1 MAAVLGRSTGSRGLR
16 PTVRS
21 IKPPGQADNPAGLSP
36 VALQVLGRMANG
48 LHCLGLTARPGTT
61 TDTPRLPLGAPSGR
75 GTLFGGGGSR
85 SRATQVKPHPPTQSG
100 GTASPGSSQA
110 TGDGAPRSRGEP
122 QLPSL
127 DYTGLLRGI
136 GQTRLQGAA
145 GTQGLLCAPRAR
157 HHQSQHVPPRS
168 NSTNT
173 AAATGAPLADII
185 GTGHTTL
192 KHGVERRSRR
202 RQCDP
207 VRHAPMTGKPTET

>member
-1 MAAVLGRSTGSRGLR
+1 MEDADGHTHPRMWVALPSSRSVRDGHCLWPPTGSRGLL

-21 IKPPGQADNPAGLSP
+21 RKPPGQTYNPAGLSP

-110 TGDGAPRSRGEP
+110 TGNGSCGSLRERSAHCQRPDCCPAMPCPHFGWEGVV
-122 QLPSL
+122 LPELSVEV
-127 DYTGLLRGI
+127 GRLLRKGFLAR
-136 GQTRLQGAA
+136 QAA
-145 GTQGLLCAPRAR
+145 W
-157 HHQSQHVPPRS
+157 
-168 NSTNT
+168 
-173 AAATGAPLADII
+173 
-185 GTGHTTL
+185 
-192 KHGVERRSRR
+192 
-202 RQCDP
+202 
-207 VRHAPMTGKPTET
+207 